1 MSISMVNYQ
10 ETFFLEPAFTRI
22 LDIPTYHAL
31 HQMKLE
37 MNINALSVYSNLR
50 GVTHVHLGI
59 LMTNTNYAT
68 LSSVA
73 YVRPMHPI
81 ILQIPSNATRVAS

>member
-1 MSISMVNYQ
+1 MVNYR
-10 ETFFLEPAFTRI
+10 ETFFPEPAFTRI
-22 LDIPTYHAL
+22 LEIPTYHAL

-37 MNINALSVYSNLR
+37 MKINAIFLHSNLEEVIL
-50 GVTHVHLGI
+50 GHLGI

-73 YVRPMHPI
+73 YVRPMHPS